1 MGQGPAFRN
10 RGTASGWVKG
20 PEARHFDNSTGS
32 FELRVQNC
40 SPGLTP
46 PSFSPGL
53 WGVSLPPQNK
63 APPRPGQDQGVHPG
77 SSLPLHRH
85 GHWHRMGTHGGI
97 PRCRVSQ
104 ATQTSG
110 LNAANSEYCKG
121 RTQGSS
127 HWWQDMGTSGWTN
140 TGPRGDRHGPLSQQT
155 QKSLQRDLPPCPVMA
170 SMCTLLNR
178 RNWGHATVLV

>member
-10 RGTASGWVKG
+10 LGTASGWVKN

-32 FELRVQNC
+32 FELHVQDC

-53 WGVSLPPQNK
+53 WGSLCPHKTRHHQ
-63 APPRPGQDQGVHPG
+63 GQARIKESIQAHHCPFTDMVIGTEWA
-77 SSLPLHRH
+77 LPA
-85 GHWHRMGTHGGI
+85 HGGI

-104 ATQTSG
+104 ATQTSD

-170 SMCTLLNR
+170 
-178 RNWGHATVLV
+178 